1 MIMTDNQTPGI
12 RRIGQL
18 SIPVRDLD
26 RAVRFYRDT
35 LGLALL
41 FSVSGLAFFD
51 CGGVRIM
58 LAVPEN
64 GAFERTGTVFYFDT
78 ADIRAS
84 YEALAARGV
93 KMTDKPHLI
102 AEMNGVQ
109 TWMAFF
115 EDPDGNT
122 LALMSEFAA
131 P

>member
-1 MIMTDNQTPGI
+1 MTDNQTPGI

-35 LGLALL
+35 LGLTLL
-41 FSVSGLAFFD
+41 FSVSGMAFFD

-58 LAVPEN
+58 LGTPEN
-64 GAFERTGTVFYFDT
+64 GAFERTGTVFYFDV

-84 YEALAARGV
+84 YDRLAAQGV
-93 KMTDKPHLI
+93 KTAGEPHLI

-115 EDPDGNT
+115 EDPDGNL
-122 LALMSEFAA
+122 LAFMSEFAVE
-131 P
+131 